1 MYLRNCDEKHI
12 RIYWALLAADEE
24 WSRIG
29 QSEFG
34 KRWGDARYTVAGKG
48 EPGTALRQVY
58 EVYVEA
64 RDAWRAVYLPD
75 KESE

>member
-1 MYLRNCDEKHI
+1 MTNYLSNKHNEQEI

-34 KRWGDARYTVAGKG
+34 KRWGDVRYTVAGQG
-48 EPGTALRQVY
+48 EAGTALRQVY

-64 RDAWRAVYLPD
+64 RDAWRAVYIPD
-75 KESE
+75 